1 MFVGDSTTFL
11 LRPDLKIAV
20 DYAKVLEDSVKRC
33 TCLLSRVAC
42 CVVYKYNNAFA
53 QQIINSKSLPN
64 PSTEVSLMG

>member
-11 LRPDLKIAV
+11 LRPDLEIAV
-20 DYAKVLEDSVKRC
+20 DYAEVKCC

-42 CVVYKYNNAFA
+42 CVVYEYNNAFA